1 MLKASIGSR
10 GNSEWEGAKSILLDF
25 EWCSSFYLD
34 SAFMGFT
41 LYSVIEL
48 YVFYALL
55 YVGVTCKVEQN
66 EEVLREKAMRQ

>member
-1 MLKASIGSR
+1 MNGKGQNPSFWTLS
-10 GNSEWEGAKSILLDF
+10 DVF
-25 EWCSSFYLD
+25 FYLD
-34 SAFMGFT
+34 SAFMSFT

-55 YVGVTCKVEQN
+55 YVGVTCKMEQN